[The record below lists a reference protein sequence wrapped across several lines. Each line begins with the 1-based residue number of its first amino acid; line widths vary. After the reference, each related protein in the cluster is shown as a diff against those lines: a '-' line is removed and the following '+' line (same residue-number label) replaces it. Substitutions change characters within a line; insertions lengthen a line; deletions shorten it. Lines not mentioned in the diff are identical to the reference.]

1 MQVCGT
7 CLGVCVCVQTDTDRM
22 AGEITGPEPA
32 CVQNRAP
39 RELFAMGTVVMKTK
53 TNLPLMGRG

>member
-7 CLGVCVCVQTDTDRM
+7 CLGVCVQTDPDGM

-32 CVQNRAP
+32 RAQTRAP
-39 RELFAMGTVVMKTK
+39 REHFAMGTVVRKAE